1 MGLKSILTNT
11 LKGSLGKVLRGAG
24 LGLFTYAVL
33 VGAITTALTGLV
45 ATVGGL
51 PSEALQFFLLC
62 GMGDAISILGAA
74 VLTAAHLKSQG
85 VSIGKLSP

>member
-1 MGLKSILTNT
+1 MGLKTLLSNV

-33 VGAITTALTGLV
+33 VGAVTAALSGLV

-74 VLTAAHLKSQG
+74 LLTAAHMKSQG
-85 VSIGKLSP
+85 VSVGKLSP